1 MAEYNKQWIN
11 FTLCVNSLQKVMVYI
26 DRTLL
31 QNQGDQSLFEQALT
45 LFRDKVFK
53 RRVGELRKYILEEI
67 RKDREDE

>member
-1 MAEYNKQWIN
+1 
-11 FTLCVNSLQKVMVYI
+11 MVYL

-31 QNQGDQSLFEQALT
+31 KNQGDQSLFEQALT

-53 RRVGELRKYILEEI
+53 RRVGELKKYILEEI